1 MEIDILIKPY
11 LRALNR
17 GTDMDTLIA
26 IVLDENEGAYPNLD
40 KEVIRD
46 ALFAAKQPQVVE
58 MKTSPTSLKPP
69 INGMRYRELPRKQY
83 QKVMECLT
91 DIVEVVDNNQSGITK
106 TGILRI
112 LRRENSYWRPKI
124 TRWLYELCEDGIIQ
138 SDKNKNK
145 ECYYPH
151 DAHVENREQVM
162 HRRVAETLQI
172 YGDLTQNQIAIK
184 IGRNGGLNRHQVISA
199 IDDLER
205 KGFLQKVERSRWS
218 WCA

>member
-1 MEIDILIKPY
+1 MEIDNIIKPY

-17 GTDMDTLIA
+17 GTDMDSLIA
-26 IVLDENEGAYPNLD
+26 IVLDENASAYPNL
-40 KEVIRD
+40 EVEAIRG
-46 ALFAAKQPQVVE
+46 ALLAAKQPQVVE
-58 MKTSPTSLKPP
+58 IKTQLKPP
-69 INGMRYRELPRKQY
+69 INGLRHRGLPRKEY
-83 QKVMECLT
+83 QKVMKCLT
-91 DIVEVVDNNQSGITK
+91 DIVEVVDNSQSGITK

-112 LRRENSYWRPKI
+112 LRKENSHWRPKM
-124 TRWLYELCEDGIIQ
+124 TRWLYELCEDGVIQ
-138 SDKNKNK
+138 RDKNMNK

-162 HRRVAETLQI
+162 HRKVAEALQI
-172 YGDLTQNQIAIK
+172 HGDLTQNQIAIK

-218 WCA
+218 WCI

>member
-69 INGMRYRELPRKQY
+69 INGMRYRELPRKEY
-83 QKVMECLT
+83 QKVMKCLT
-91 DIVEVVDNNQSGITK
+91 DIVEIVDKNPSGITK
-106 TGILRI
+106 TGILRL
-112 LRRENSYWRPKI
+112 LRRENSHWRAKI
-124 TRWLYELCEDGIIQ
+124 TRWLYELCEDGVIQ
-138 SDKNKNK
+138 SDKNKTK
-145 ECYYPH
+145 ECYYSH

-162 HRRVAETLQI
+162 HRKVAEALQI
-172 YGDLTQNQIAIK
+172 HGDLTATQVAK
-184 IGRNGGLNRHQVISA
+184 KVGRNGGYNRHFVGVA
-199 IDDLER
+199 IADLER
-205 KGFLQKVERSRWS
+205 KGFIQMGERSRWS
-218 WCA
+218 WCV